1 MVALIYPVAVV
12 GRVPPLV
19 TVLPPPSVM
28 APLPEL
34 SRVGTQA
41 IGSLLDGEKENSLM
55 PLTSASNGELFG
67 LRKIDT
73 WKSGSLPFADSTSFD
88 VAISPLLCDASLSSG
103 SPGKSV

>member
-41 IGSLLDGEKENSLM
+41 IRSLLDGEKREFSDAVNQRVKWRIVRIAENRHLEVGE
-55 PLTSASNGELFG
+55 SA
-67 LRKIDT
+67 I
-73 WKSGSLPFADSTSFD
+73 
-88 VAISPLLCDASLSSG
+88 C
-103 SPGKSV
+103 